1 MNDQI
6 EQALKDC
13 REAWAKHP
21 EATIAWCCHHE
32 VQIEPLVHPVEDRIQ
47 YILHNKPEQERVI
60 RFTNFRPFVGLL
72 PRGMQKAYADRQKA
86 YADWQKAYA
95 DWQKAYADRQKAYAD
110 RQKAYAD
117 WQKAYADWQK
127 AYADRQKAYADW
139 QKADADC
146 KDEINTLHKQQVPNN
161 TWNGKSIF

>member
-1 MNDQI
+1 LKITDFIKNPGGNMNAQI

-13 REAWAKHP
+13 REAWAQHP

-32 VQIEPLVHPVEDRIQ
+32 VQIEPLAFPVEERIE
-47 YILHNKPEQERVI
+47 YILNNKPEQERVL
-60 RFTNFRPFVGLL
+60 RFTNFRPFIGTL
-72 PRGMQKAYADRQKA
+72 PRGMQKAD
-86 YADWQKAYA
+86 A

-117 WQKAYADWQK
+117 WQKADADWQKADADWQK
-127 AYADRQKAYADW
+127 AYAD
-139 QKADADC
+139 C
-146 KDEINTLHKQQVPNN
+146 KDEINVLHQQQVPNN